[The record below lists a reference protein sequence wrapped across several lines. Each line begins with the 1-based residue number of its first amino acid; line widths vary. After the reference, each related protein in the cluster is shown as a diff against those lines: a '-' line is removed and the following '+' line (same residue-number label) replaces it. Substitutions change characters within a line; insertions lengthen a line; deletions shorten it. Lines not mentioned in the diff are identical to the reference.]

1 MTRILSQAEIDA
13 LLASVP
19 STDVAATQH
28 DGVGAVSGA
37 VVAYDFRR
45 PDRISKDQIR
55 SLHLLHDR
63 FARNVTSSLSAYLRT
78 SIEVSVATVEQFSY
92 SEFLMSLPDPTAF
105 YSLRIKTLDVLGA
118 LELNPS
124 LAFTIVDRMLGGA
137 GKGAPPDRALT
148 EIEQNVVDSVVKL
161 ILEHLSE
168 TWQAVTSVAF
178 SIEGRETRPQMLPI
192 AGRNEIMLLL
202 GFDMKV
208 GEVRGLL
215 HVCLPAAAV
224 EVEGLSFNQGWQQ
237 SAPNAT
243 GVQRGYLAESLGRVP
258 MDVSTLL
265 DTRVRVRDVLELTP
279 GDVIS
284 LGVPLEERV
293 RVRVGDRVKYVGR
306 LTGRD
311 GRAVVSVEGH
321 VTSGA
326 VAQGD
331 AQ

>member
-19 STDVAATQH
+19 STDAPPSDNAT
-28 DGVGAVSGA
+28 VSGP
-37 VVAYDFRR
+37 VIAYDFRR

-105 YSLRIKTLDVLGA
+105 YSLRIKTIEPLGA
-118 LELNPS
+118 LELNPG
-124 LAFTIVDRMLGGA
+124 LAFTMVDRMLGGT
-137 GKGAPPDRALT
+137 GRGAAPDRALT

-161 ILEHLSE
+161 ILGHLTE
-168 TWQAVTSVAF
+168 TWQAVTAVGF
-178 SIEGRETRPQMLPI
+178 TIDGRETRPQMLPI

-224 EVEGLSFNQGWQQ
+224 EVEGLTFSQGWQQ

-243 GVQRGYLAESLGRVP
+243 VVQRAHLVESLGRVP

-265 DTRVRVRDVLELTP
+265 DSRMRVRDVLELSR
-279 GDVIS
+279 GDVIG
-284 LGVPLEERV
+284 LGVPLDERV

-306 LTGRD
+306 LTSRD
-311 GRAVVSVEGH
+311 GRA
-321 VTSGA
+321 A
-326 VAQGD
+326 VAVD
-331 AQ
+331 ARVALTAATQEAAR

>member
-19 STDVAATQH
+19 STEVPAADH
-28 DGVGAVSGA
+28 AGVSGP
-37 VVAYDFRR
+37 VIAYDFRR

-78 SIEVSVATVEQFSY
+78 SIEVAVATVEQFSY

-105 YSLRIKTLDVLGA
+105 YSLRIKTIEALGA

-124 LAFTIVDRMLGGA
+124 LAFTMVDRMLGGT
-137 GKGAPPDRALT
+137 GRGAAPDRALT

-161 ILEHLSE
+161 ILGHLTE
-168 TWQAVTSVAF
+168 TWQAVTAVGF
-178 SIEGRETRPQMLPI
+178 TIDGRETRPQMLPI

-208 GEVRGLL
+208 GDVRGLL
-215 HVCLPAAAV
+215 HVCLPAGVV
-224 EVEGLSFNQGWQQ
+224 EVEGLTFSQGWQQ

-243 GVQRGYLAESLGRVP
+243 VVQRAHLVESLGRVP

-265 DTRVRVRDVLELTP
+265 DSRMRVRDVLELSR
-279 GDVIS
+279 GDVIG
-284 LGVPLEERV
+284 LGVPLDERV

-306 LTGRD
+306 LTSKD
-311 GRAVVSVEGH
+311 GRA
-321 VTSGA
+321 A
-326 VAQGD
+326 VAVD
-331 AQ
+331 ARVAVNAATQEATR

>member
-13 LLASVP
+13 LLSSVP
-19 STDVAATQH
+19 STEVATG
-28 DGVGAVSGA
+28 DRMPDTGPVI
-37 VVAYDFRR
+37 AYDFRR

-78 SIEVSVATVEQFSY
+78 SIEVAVATVEQFSY

-105 YSLRIKTLDVLGA
+105 YSLRIKTIESLGA

-124 LAFTIVDRMLGGA
+124 LAFTMVDRMLGGT
-137 GKGAPPDRALT
+137 GKGAPPERALT

-161 ILEHLSE
+161 ILGHLTE
-168 TWQAVTSVAF
+168 TWEAVTAVGF
-178 SIEGRETRPQMLPI
+178 SIDGRETRPQMLPI

-208 GEVRGLL
+208 GDVRGLL

-224 EVEGLSFNQGWQQ
+224 EVEGLTFNQGWQQ
-237 SAPNAT
+237 TAPNAT
-243 GVQRGYLAESLGRVP
+243 HLQRAHLVESLGRVP
-258 MDVSTLL
+258 MDVSTQL
-265 DTRVRVRDVLELTP
+265 DTRMRVRDVLDLTR

-284 LGVPLEERV
+284 LGIPIEERV

-306 LTGRD
+306 LTSKD
-311 GRAVVSVEGH
+311 GRAAVEVDGR
-321 VTSGA
+321 VAIGGA
-326 VAQGD
+326 AQE
-331 AQ
+331 AVR